1 MRSALAARFISQCS
15 HSTGYLHRSIVGP
28 IIMGIVGNLRTMQLE
43 ELLQWLSQSKKSG
56 TLEIVHGKVEK
67 KIFFKDGL
75 ILSSASNKPE
85 EYLGHFLMSH
95 GLINEGQLNQA
106 VELQEKSRMLLGI
119 ILVNNGAIAER
130 DLARMLRL
138 KAEESIYDIFSWA
151 EGDFRFLDD
160 VLPDSAMVPMRM
172 DVTGIVMEGVQRVD
186 EWRRIR
192 QVIPHEQMIP
202 VALVD
207 LSTVPG
213 LGPGEQRL
221 LGLINDERS
230 IEEIRQQT
238 HATEYQ
244 TCKLVFD
251 QWQLGRVKLI
261 KLRGGRPPG
270 PPPPRPGGRAPRPGP
285 GSRGPGD
292 DRRGEP
298 DPGRPRLPVAG
309 GFRRRATPPAGGAG
323 PGAGEPGHP
332 GEPERGREAHP
343 RADRALRRHPGVHPP
358 GDRHH
363 GAAHLLESLPP
374 GGVHADA
381 DQRRL
386 RHPVDPQDHADAA
399 ARRPD
404 AVLEAGD
411 GRLHPPA
418 AAAQSH
424 GRHAGR
430 DPVASRPA
438 RPSRSRS
445 APTLPSAPRPSPRG
459 SSARSPAA

>member
-1 MRSALAARFISQCS
+1 MRSALAARSISQYL
-15 HSTGYLHRSIVGP
+15 HSTQYLHRSIIGP
-28 IIMGIVGNLRTMQLE
+28 VIMGIVGNLRTMQLE

-56 TLEIVHGKVEK
+56 TLEIVHGKTEK

-95 GLINEGQLNQA
+95 GLINEGQLSRA
-106 VELQEKSRMLLGI
+106 VELQEKSRMLLGM

-202 VALVD
+202 VAIVD
-207 LSTVPG
+207 LSTIPG
-213 LGPGEQRL
+213 LGPGEQRIL
-221 LGLINDERS
+221 SLINDERS

-251 QWQLGRVKLI
+251 QWQLGRLKLV
-261 KLRGGRPPG
+261 KLRGGRPAAAEAGGDAGAVRAEILIQAGRNFLSQGDFDAALRHLRAARALEPENPDALENLNEAEKRIREQIERSG
-270 PPPPRPGGRAPRPGP
+270 VTLASVPQVTATMEQLTSSNLSPQEGFMLTRINGTYDIQSILKITPMPQLDALMLFWKLASGGYIRLLPPRTPPGA
-285 GSRGPGD
+285 SRGTMP
-292 DRRGEP
+292 
-298 DPGRPRLPVAG
+298 
-309 GFRRRATPPAGGAG
+309 
-323 PGAGEPGHP
+323 
-332 GEPERGREAHP
+332 
-343 RADRALRRHPGVHPP
+343 LRR
-358 GDRHH
+358 
-363 GAAHLLESLPP
+363 
-374 GGVHADA
+374 
-381 DQRRL
+381 
-386 RHPVDPQDHADAA
+386 
-399 ARRPD
+399 
-404 AVLEAGD
+404 
-411 GRLHPPA
+411 
-418 AAAQSH
+418 
-424 GRHAGR
+424 
-430 DPVASRPA
+430 
-438 RPSRSRS
+438 
-445 APTLPSAPRPSPRG
+445 
-459 SSARSPAA
+459 